1 MTPHLIIRYS
11 TTRQAY
17 QVTLVASDSVL
28 VEAKALTDVRAI
40 AKSLSSWTHLHI
52 YEAVSGF

>member
-1 MTPHLIIRYS
+1 MTPHLTIRYS
-11 TTRQAY
+11 QTSKAY
-17 QVTLVASDSVL
+17 QVVLVDSDGVL

-40 AKSLSSWTHLHI
+40 ARSISSWTHLPI